1 MAFYNTQGGSNRRFL
16 DIFLDGLTFFKNSY
30 AKVIIPLF
38 LLSIIPIILTT
49 FLLPDLLYQESLLSG
64 QANTILDQIIET
76 GEMPSQENYDILIQY
91 FALFIG
97 NMIFQ
102 LLIDNIFTIFGFC
115 LVGYYLYQ
123 MYLNRD
129 VDLWETMKDRVN
141 FNLLLVI
148 LILGIGFPF
157 GLIFLLI
164 PGILIFGYFI
174 FSIFT
179 YSADEFDNSI
189 SNARS
194 IAKGSFLQIIGIAV
208 LSLIITAMINFPY
221 TLLLDI
227 IWPVNNATYISWL
240 NPATRNYFMLLFYS
254 LSYQLVNILLTPL
267 MLCLL
272 TPLFALNLKEKGII
286 TGIPEPSGWK
296 AKARSSKPFQ
306 LKEGMFCPYCGER
319 IKEIIDEC
327 PNCGR
332 SLRFE

>member
-1 MAFYNTQGGSNRRFL
+1 MAFNNSQRGSNRQFL
-16 DIFLDGLTFFKNSY
+16 DIFLDGITFFKDSY
-30 AKVIIPLF
+30 VKIILPLF
-38 LLSIIPIILTT
+38 FLAFMPIVLTT

-64 QANTILDQIIET
+64 QANTILNQIIET

-115 LVGYYLYQ
+115 LVAYYLYQ
-123 MYLNRD
+123 TYLNRD
-129 VDLWETMKDRVN
+129 VDLWESMKERVN

-148 LILGIGFPF
+148 FILGIGFPF

-189 SNARS
+189 STARR
-194 IAKGSFLQIIGIAV
+194 IAKGSFLRIIGIAV
-208 LSLIITAMINFPY
+208 LSLIITAMINLPY
-221 TLLLDI
+221 TLILDI

-240 NPATRNYFMLLFYS
+240 SPATRNYFMLLLYS
-254 LSYQLVNILLTPL
+254 LSSQLVNMLLTPL

-272 TPLFALNLKEKGII
+272 TPLFAHNLQEKGII
-286 TGIPEPSGWK
+286 TGVSELSGWK

-319 IKEIIDEC
+319 IKEIVNEC

>member
-1 MAFYNTQGGSNRRFL
+1 MAFNNSQRGSNRQFL
-16 DIFLDGLTFFKNSY
+16 DILLDGITFFKDSY
-30 AKVIIPLF
+30 AKIILPLF
-38 LLSIIPIILTT
+38 FLALIPIVLTT
-49 FLLPDLLYQESLLSG
+49 FLLPDLLYQESLLTG

-102 LLIDNIFTIFGFC
+102 LLIDNIFTIFSFC

-123 MYLNRD
+123 TYLNRD
-129 VDLWETMKDRVN
+129 VDLWESMKKRVN

-148 LILGIGFPF
+148 FILGIGFPF

-189 SNARS
+189 LTART
-194 IAKGSFLQIIGIAV
+194 IAKGSFLRIIGIAV
-208 LSLIITAMINFPY
+208 LSLIITAMINLPY
-221 TLLLDI
+221 TLLLDV
-227 IWPVNNATYISWL
+227 IWPVNNTTYISWL
-240 NPATRNYFMLLFYS
+240 NPVTRNYFMLLLYS
-254 LSYQLVNILLTPL
+254 LSFQLVNILLTPL

-272 TPLFALNLKEKGII
+272 TPLFAHNLQEKGII
-286 TGIPEPSGWK
+286 TGVSESSGWK

-319 IKEIIDEC
+319 IKEIVSEC